1 MINVYII
8 SGFLGAGKTTFI
20 QKLLKEHKFDKVM
33 LLENEFGEVGVDSA
47 FFDSSLKMKEINNG
61 CICCSLQG
69 DFEKALEEIE
79 EMGITDLLIEPS
91 GVGKLSDII
100 DVVKKDSD
108 FRIISH
114 ICIVDVKTASK
125 YHNNFKEYFDD
136 QVKAAN
142 ALVLSHLDVADED
155 KVNSVKEMLR
165 EVNPDV
171 DILDTSIEE
180 MNISDLLNVIV
191 SGGEIMPE
199 FDEHHHHHDED
210 EECDC
215 CCGHHHE
222 HHHHHHDEGECCC
235 HDEDECHHEHHH
247 HHHHHDHD
255 HDHEGG
261 EVEEYGIGTFV
272 YYRRKPFDL
281 GLFDDFVARK
291 WPRDVVR
298 AKGICYFDDER
309 DMCYVFE
316 QAGKQKTVKQAGQWL
331 ATMPKDELDQ
341 VLMNNPQLQKE
352 WDQELGDRMIKIV
365 FIGQHIKEQKDAII
379 AELDKCLA

>member
-210 EECDC
+210 E
-215 CCGHHHE
+215 
-222 HHHHHHDEGECCC
+222 CCC

-247 HHHHHDHD
+247 HHHHHDAD
-255 HDHEGG
+255 E
-261 EVEEYGIGTFV
+261 
-272 YYRRKPFDL
+272 
-281 GLFDDFVARK
+281 DFVNIALR
-291 WPRDVVR
+291 P
-298 AKGICYFDDER
+298 E
-309 DMCYVFE
+309 YVFDKE
-316 QAGKQKTVKQAGQWL
+316 ELESILSKMDEDVIRVKGYVNGKEGTLYLNYVLNEYHVFYGEK
-331 ATMPKDELDQ
+331 KDESLVVAIGSKLD
-341 VLMNNPQLQKE
+341 
-352 WDQELGDRMIKIV
+352 
-365 FIGQHIKEQKDAII
+365 EQKIREAFHD
-379 AELDKCLA
+379 

>member
-125 YHNNFKEYFDD
+125 YHNIFKEYFDD

-199 FDEHHHHHDED
+199 FDEYHHHDED

-247 HHHHHDHD
+247 HHHHHDAD
-255 HDHEGG
+255 E
-261 EVEEYGIGTFV
+261 
-272 YYRRKPFDL
+272 
-281 GLFDDFVARK
+281 DFVNIALR
-291 WPRDVVR
+291 P
-298 AKGICYFDDER
+298 E
-309 DMCYVFE
+309 YVFDKE
-316 QAGKQKTVKQAGQWL
+316 ELESILSKMDEDVIRVKGYVNGKEGTLYLNYVLNEYHVFYGEK
-331 ATMPKDELDQ
+331 KDESLVVAIGSKLD
-341 VLMNNPQLQKE
+341 
-352 WDQELGDRMIKIV
+352 
-365 FIGQHIKEQKDAII
+365 EQKIREAFHD
-379 AELDKCLA
+379 